1 MEREIRAPSERWSL
15 RFESLLLNEDGFFEE
30 CSFESARFM
39 CQVKCHR
46 ENETWCREG
55 DSGKPCT
62 LRLHFLGSDLIE
74 KRQRAVVDS
83 HFSSP
88 PILLVCDSDQTL
100 RPESQVG
107 QSLRILAAILD

>member
-1 MEREIRAPSERWSL
+1 MH
-15 RFESLLLNEDGFFEE
+15 FETPLFGFGF
-30 CSFESARFM
+30 
-39 CQVKCHR
+39 
-46 ENETWCREG
+46 
-55 DSGKPCT
+55 
-62 LRLHFLGSDLIE
+62 E

-100 RPESQVG
+100 RPESPVG